1 MRQAAWMI
9 QEIERSW
16 RMASR
21 WVSSSMPALKYKV
34 TFFLGDGTTNPPF
47 FLVVGEERTF
57 AVVLR
62 NDYGEIFA
70 LGK

>member
-1 MRQAAWMI
+1 MI
-9 QEIERSW
+9 QEIERSC

-47 FLVVGEERTF
+47 FLVSREEREPGDYGD
-57 AVVLR
+57 
-62 NDYGEIFA
+62 DYGEILA